1 MTSAMIRTLVGL
13 LLILGYGSGL
23 HAQAL
28 FAAKGP
34 GGYVA
39 AGATLSTYESD
50 YGQRRLGGGTLF
62 VDANLYRR
70 IGVEAEARYLR
81 VHSDEN
87 ISESNF
93 LIGPKISTHTRNLRP
108 YAKLLIGRGHLNFP
122 FNYAQGSYF
131 VVAPGAGLDWRIGEG
146 RLTIRVIDIEYQDW
160 PLFTFGTL
168 HPYGV
173 SSGLSLRIF

>member
-1 MTSAMIRTLVGL
+1 MISIIFRTLIAL
-13 LLILGYGSGL
+13 FLILSFGDAL

-28 FAAKGP
+28 FAGKGP
-34 GGYVA
+34 GSYVA
-39 AGATLSTYESD
+39 VGATLSAYESD
-50 YGQRRLGGGTLF
+50 YGQRGLGGGTLF

-70 IGVEAEARYLR
+70 IGIEAEARYLR

-93 LIGPKISTHTRNLRP
+93 LIGPKFSTHTRNLRP

-122 FNYAQGSYF
+122 FNDAHGSYF

-146 RLTIRVIDIEYQDW
+146 RFTIRVIDVEYQDW

>member
-1 MTSAMIRTLVGL
+1 MNLAMVRTLAGL
-13 LLILGYGSGL
+13 LIVLGYASGL

-28 FAAKGP
+28 FTAKGP

-39 AGATLSTYESD
+39 VGATLSAYESD
-50 YGQRRLGGGTLF
+50 YGQRQLGGGTIF

-70 IGVEAEARYLR
+70 IGIEAEARYLR

-108 YAKLLIGRGHLNFP
+108 YAKLLIGRGQFNFP

-131 VVAPGAGLDWRIGEG
+131 IVDPGGGLDWRVGEG
-146 RLTIRVIDIEYQDW
+146 RFTVRVIDIEYQDW
-160 PLFTFGTL
+160 PFFTFGTL

-173 SSGLSLRIF
+173 SSGLSLRLF